1 MSIWRNLNQID
12 GLYQCQS
19 PGCDVTLWLRKEAR
33 EGHSAS
39 LYGTAHDCM
48 WLQSSQNYESQRQTQ
63 TVLCSSSCPC
73 SSSWSFHSHHLCP
86 LSLALQ
92 LLFKCHPFLAPLRNH
107 FPRVTNSAASVPP
120 VRASSH
126 VHDLHP
132 LLTCHSGGILL
143 PCSASHL
150 PTPPTGPSNVAKSS
164 TLNYRTSCTWS
175 GVNGLEVISSMFS
188 APMINLWFRQEAFS
202 PVPPPVPSPVAPSIA
217 PAAFRTSGGS
227 RKWVCGTRTELL
239 GCTTV
244 FHCSSLE
251 MESAHPSATA
261 GSSGSLT
268 KHDRRSFL
276 VSPMPLPFTMLFG
289 LRGLLTCRALV
300 GNCSLSGSRVR
311 RKAALDCTVF
321 KGRIGFTWQVQLT
334 RSPWQRDDC
343 VQGTT
348 CWMCGLRVVCKAV
361 SNRNA
366 CMCVSEG
373 PWTL

>member
-1 MSIWRNLNQID
+1 MSIWQNLNQID

-39 LYGTAHDCM
+39 LYGTAYDCM

-202 PVPPPVPSPVAPSIA
+202 PVPPRSQPCGSQHCSCRIPDLRRIQKMGLRDAHGVVGMYYGIPLLKFGDGVCPSIG
-217 PAAFRTSGGS
+217 SG
-227 RKWVCGTRTELL
+227 R
-239 GCTTV
+239 
-244 FHCSSLE
+244 F
-251 MESAHPSATA
+251 
-261 GSSGSLT
+261 
-268 KHDRRSFL
+268 
-276 VSPMPLPFTMLFG
+276 
-289 LRGLLTCRALV
+289 
-300 GNCSLSGSRVR
+300 
-311 RKAALDCTVF
+311 
-321 KGRIGFTWQVQLT
+321 
-334 RSPWQRDDC
+334 
-343 VQGTT
+343 
-348 CWMCGLRVVCKAV
+348 LRV
-361 SNRNA
+361 
-366 CMCVSEG
+366 
-373 PWTL
+373 TD